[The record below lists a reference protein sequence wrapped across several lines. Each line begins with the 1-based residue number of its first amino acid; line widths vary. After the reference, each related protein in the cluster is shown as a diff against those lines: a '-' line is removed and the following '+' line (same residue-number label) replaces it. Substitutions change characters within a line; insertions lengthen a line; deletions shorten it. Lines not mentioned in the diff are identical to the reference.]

1 MTRNVLSTANKEQAV
16 RRFQQLNSASLGER
30 EAVIRRG
37 VSAVELE
44 DLGAWL
50 GLPLLELSR
59 ALGVPSST
67 IRRKAKNSEPLPAE
81 QGERVLGLQCI
92 VGQIQTMVEECGD
105 PTNFDAAAWTG
116 DWLTAPQPA
125 LGGRL
130 AMEFL
135 GTVTGLQLL
144 SELLMKN
151 VTGAY
156 A

>member
-1 MTRNVLSTANKEQAV
+1 MARSTSGSMARQQAI
-16 RRFQQLNSASLGER
+16 RRFQELNSASLGER
-30 EAVIRRG
+30 EAAIRHG
-37 VSAVELE
+37 IPAVELE
-44 DLGAWL
+44 ELAALL
-50 GLPLLELSR
+50 GLPIVNLSR
-59 ALGVPSST
+59 ALGVPPTT
-67 IRRKAKNSEPLPAE
+67 IRRKAKNRDALPAD
-81 QGERVLGLQCI
+81 QGERVLGLQRI
-92 VGQIQTMVEECGD
+92 VGQVQTMVEECGD

-125 LGGRL
+125 LGGRQ

-144 SELLMKN
+144 SELLSHN